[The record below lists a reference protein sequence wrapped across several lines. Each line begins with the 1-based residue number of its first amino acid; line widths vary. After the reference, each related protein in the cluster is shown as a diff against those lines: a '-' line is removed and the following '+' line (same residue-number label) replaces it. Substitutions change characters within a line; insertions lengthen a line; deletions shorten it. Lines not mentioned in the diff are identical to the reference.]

1 MKLHKAIEHQWRFQE
16 PSLIGGTIST
26 ESTGEISAE
35 LDGYSPPKYGPE
47 DGPVAPQL
55 GVPPG
60 RWMDLDGKHHGK
72 SDENLDDLEV
82 PLYIR
87 KPLFGCEGTSTFQCF
102 IIISLP
108 PLPYRHS

>member
-1 MKLHKAIEHQWRFQE
+1 MKLHKAIEHQWPFQE
-16 PSLIGGTIST
+16 PSLIGGTRYLQNLQAKSQRIFSN
-26 ESTGEISAE
+26 I
-35 LDGYSPPKYGPE
+35 YPPKYGPE

-82 PLYIR
+82 PLIQ
-87 KPLFGCEGTSTFQCF
+87 ETSM
-102 IIISLP
+102 
-108 PLPYRHS
+108 